1 MEMKATIRALLLL
14 TILVATAHACLW
26 DTDTLDEERS
36 DSPSAIELVTGAF
49 ARHSAAF
56 YRWRIQDRQRKLED
70 GDDKPLHYDDIAV
83 AYDKLKESG
92 KAIEWMHRK

>member
-49 ARHSAAF
+49 ARHGRVLS
-56 YRWRIQDRQRKLED
+56 LED
-70 GDDKPLHYDDIAV
+70 PGPPA
-83 AYDKLKESG
+83 ETG
-92 KAIEWMHRK
+92 GWR